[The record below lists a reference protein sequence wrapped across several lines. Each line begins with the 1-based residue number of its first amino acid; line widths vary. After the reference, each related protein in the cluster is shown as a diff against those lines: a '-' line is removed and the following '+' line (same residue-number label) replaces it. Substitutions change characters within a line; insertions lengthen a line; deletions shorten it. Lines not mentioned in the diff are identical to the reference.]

1 MGFLSLPR
9 DLVMWWLDRRFGC
22 VRACGAGGGGDGV
35 DDGAGVR
42 GLGHEERRHA
52 GLLHGL
58 LQDPGD
64 AQAEQEGAL
73 PRQPRRRRRP
83 PRPPQAAPPPA
94 AARRQGSPAAHQAR
108 RSGQRPRPAP
118 RPRPLAHRKEEVPE
132 LFPVLHQG
140 LKTGCCHRPPS
151 RYRSMK
157 RLSKFSLG
165 SFGVWSS
172 LQ

>member
-1 MGFLSLPR
+1 M
-9 DLVMWWLDRRFGC
+9 
-22 VRACGAGGGGDGV
+22 RACGAGGGGDRV

-83 PRPPQAAPPPA
+83 PRPPQAAA
-94 AARRQGSPAAHQAR
+94 AAAARQGSPAHQAR

-118 RPRPLAHRKEEVPE
+118 RPRRLAHGKLARLPFLLRTSRIASLISHRFAAARRLTVKEESHAHNFFSISQKEKANFSP
-132 LFPVLHQG
+132 FRF
-140 LKTGCCHRPPS
+140 GCS
-151 RYRSMK
+151 
-157 RLSKFSLG
+157 
-165 SFGVWSS
+165 
-172 LQ
+172 